1 VKVLYKFNG
10 FIERWMP
17 FVTPICL
24 VIGILFSS
32 VFGRFAVIVPF
43 LFAFMTFA
51 GSLGSGFGDM
61 KKIAANPLP
70 LLVTLFVLHAWMPI
84 LAFGTANF
92 LFPSHPYFIT
102 GIVLEFVVPTG
113 VVSLVWVSIYKGNE
127 ALTISIILVDTLL
140 SPLLVPLTLK
150 LLIGSTVAVDA
161 MGMIKDIVFM
171 IAVPALLGMILHQ
184 VTKGEIKKTLSPKL
198 APFSKIG
205 LIAVVTINSTKV
217 APFVKEMNPLLL
229 AVAATILLLAST
241 GYIWSWLAS
250 RLLKADYGTTLAM
263 TVNGGMRNISAGA
276 VLALRYFPGEV
287 MFPVMIGTL
296 FQQILVANTV
306 NILRRR
312 EGKRIAKETTGA
324 GKSDE

>member
-1 VKVLYKFNG
+1 MKALYKFNS

-24 VIGILFSS
+24 VMGVVFSS
-32 VFGRFAVIVPF
+32 VFGKYAFIVPF

-51 GSLGSGFGDM
+51 GSLGSGFGDI
-61 KKIAANPLP
+61 KKIAQNPWP
-70 LLVTLFVLHAWMPI
+70 LLMTLFVLHAWMPV
-84 LAFGTANF
+84 LAFGTASF

-127 ALTISIILVDTLL
+127 ALTIAIIILDTLL
-140 SPLLVPLTLK
+140 SPILVPLTLK

-161 MGMIKDIVFM
+161 MGMVKDIVLM
-171 IAVPALLGMILHQ
+171 IAIPALLGMILHQ
-184 VTKGEIKKTLSPKL
+184 VTKGEIKKTLGPKL

-217 APFVKEMNPLLL
+217 APFVKEMNPILL
-229 AVAATILLLAST
+229 AVAATILFLAAT
-241 GYIWSWLAS
+241 GYVWSYLAA
-250 RLLKADYGTTLAM
+250 RLLKADYGTTLAV

-296 FQQILVANTV
+296 FQQILVANAV
-306 NILRRR
+306 NILHKKEIKRVER
-312 EGKRIAKETTGA
+312 EGLEEKQL
-324 GKSDE
+324 

>member
-1 VKVLYKFNG
+1 MKVLYKFNS
-10 FIERWMP
+10 FIEKWMP
-17 FVTPICL
+17 LVTPFS
-24 VIGILFSS
+24 VVMGVLFSAYLGKYA
-32 VFGRFAVIVPF
+32 FIVPF

-51 GSLGSGFGDM
+51 GSLGSGLSDM
-61 KKIAANPLP
+61 KKIATNPLP
-70 LLVTLFVLHAWMPI
+70 LLLTLFVLHAWMPI
-84 LAFGTANF
+84 IAFGTASF

-113 VVSLVWVSIYKGNE
+113 VVSLVWISIYKGNE
-127 ALTISIILVDTLL
+127 ALTISIILLDTLL

-150 LLIGSTVAVDA
+150 LLVGSTVAIDA
-161 MGMIKDIVFM
+161 VGMIKDIVLM
-171 IAVPALLGMILHQ
+171 IAAPALLGMILHQ
-184 VTKGEIKKTLSPKL
+184 VTKGEIKKTLGPKL

-241 GYIWSWLAS
+241 GYVWSWLAS
-250 RLLKADYGTTLAM
+250 RLIKADYGTALAM

-296 FQQILVANTV
+296 FQQILVANAV
-306 NILRRR
+306 NILRKR
-312 EGKRIAKETTGA
+312 EAKRIAKEE
-324 GKSDE
+324 KNRLE